1 MTLLLVRLIL
11 LQKYILRF
19 CGLVIGATKHFRP
32 CLEIPQDFGVRILAP
47 NVGRAGGFGCS
58 FFFFLLYSTHV
69 LKCPIFFLVERDKF
83 ENFRTFLCFFLL
95 GSKKFAFADQV
106 LTKSTHWVLGIYKY
120 NEEQILLKIE
130 DRSVT
135 CWITKRQNAGLIVL
149 GKCHRF
155 HGFFTKSNTILEIF
169 PSKYK

>member
-58 FFFFLLYSTHV
+58 FFFFFA
-69 LKCPIFFLVERDKF
+69 IFNTRFKV
-83 ENFRTFLCFFLL
+83 
-95 GSKKFAFADQV
+95 S
-106 LTKSTHWVLGIYKY
+106 HWVLGIYKY

-135 CWITKRQNAGLIVL
+135 C
-149 GKCHRF
+149 
-155 HGFFTKSNTILEIF
+155 
-169 PSKYK
+169 